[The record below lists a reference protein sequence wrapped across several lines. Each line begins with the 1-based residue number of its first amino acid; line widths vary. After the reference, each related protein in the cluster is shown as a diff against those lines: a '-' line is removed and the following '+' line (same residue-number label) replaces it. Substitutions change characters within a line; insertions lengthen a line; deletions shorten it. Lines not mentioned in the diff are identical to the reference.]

1 LHNHHLFII
10 IPETKATRNSS
21 CGIMNDFKVLAFF
34 SIVSLA
40 QYCTCV
46 DLLLQTRLGK
56 VEGISKDF
64 NGTLVYKYLGEI
76 R

>member
-1 LHNHHLFII
+1 
-10 IPETKATRNSS
+10 
-21 CGIMNDFKVLAFF
+21 MNDFKVLAFF

-46 DLLLQTRLGK
+46 DLLLQTRLGE